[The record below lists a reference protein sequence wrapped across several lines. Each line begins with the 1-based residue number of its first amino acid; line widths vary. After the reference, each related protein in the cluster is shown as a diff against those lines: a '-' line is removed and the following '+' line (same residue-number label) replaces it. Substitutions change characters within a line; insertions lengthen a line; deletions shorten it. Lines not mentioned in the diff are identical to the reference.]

1 MKLYQQVSVYVLNI
15 SMGESNMKKEF
26 ITPTIEL
33 TFFEAAEIIC
43 ASGLHQNALS
53 FSLNEQP
60 SDSITGESPV
70 ISVDNLN

>member
-1 MKLYQQVSVYVLNI
+1 
-15 SMGESNMKKEF
+15 MKKEF

-43 ASGLHQNALS
+43 ASGLNQNALS

-60 SDSITGESPV
+60 SDGITGESPV